1 MTTIS
6 KLESKVKELSKL
18 LEALKELN
26 ATIDLQDVFQGVL
39 DQMVRIVQAKEAT
52 LWVLEKEKNQII
64 AKSSCG
70 VLAESLPMPTLTIG
84 EGIVGKVIKTGEAE
98 LIENAENLIDSSVA
112 YPSTDTKTIL
122 TVPLHA
128 KGQTLG
134 AIQLV
139 DKENG
144 SYFGNSDKE
153 LAVIL
158 AEQSALAL
166 HNSQMYDELYK
177 MFVSMIRM
185 LAEALDARDPLT
197 KGHSERVAR
206 YAWLIGKRM
215 KLDAQEC
222 FELYQAA
229 ILHDIGKIGIEDRIL
244 RKTTGLTAS
253 EYELMK
259 THTEIGARILS
270 AIQPNRFFQKSIDTA
285 MLHHE
290 RMDGSGYPKQL
301 KGEEIPLFA
310 RIVGVADA
318 FDAMTTVR
326 TYSEGMSVQEAAAE
340 LIRCKGSLFDSEI
353 VNIFI
358 EILENCSYDLESV
371 PKTDAVS

>member
-1 MTTIS
+1 MTTIT

-26 ATIDLQDVFQGVL
+26 AAIDLQDISQGIL
-39 DQMVRIVQAKEAT
+39 DQMVMIAEAKGAL
-52 LWVLEKEKNQII
+52 LWVLEKEKNRIV
-64 AKSSCG
+64 AKASYG
-70 VLAESLPMPTLTIG
+70 IPIDSLPKQTLSVG
-84 EGIVGKVIKTGEAE
+84 EGIVGKVMMTGKAE
-98 LIENAENLIDSSVA
+98 LITDTESVIDSSVA
-112 YPSTDTKTIL
+112 YPSLATTVL
-122 TVPLHA
+122 TVPLQA
-128 KGQTLG
+128 KGQVLG
-134 AIQLV
+134 AIQLM

-144 SYFGNSDKE
+144 SHFDTRDRE

-158 AEQSALAL
+158 AEQSALAM

-215 KLDAQEC
+215 KLDAQMC

-244 RKTTGLTAS
+244 RKTTGLTES

-318 FDAMTTVR
+318 FDAMTTDR
-326 TYSEGMSVQEAAAE
+326 TYSEGMSVRDAAAE
-340 LIRCKGSLFDSEI
+340 LIRCKGSLFDTDI
-353 VNIFI
+353 VDIFI
-358 EILENCSYDLESV
+358 EILENCSYDLQLF
-371 PKTDAVS
+371 PNTDDM

>member
-1 MTTIS
+1 MTTIT

-26 ATIDLQDVFQGVL
+26 AAIDLQDISQGIL
-39 DQMVRIVQAKEAT
+39 DQMVMISEAKGAL
-52 LWVLEKEKNQII
+52 LWVLEKEKNLIV
-64 AKSSCG
+64 AKASYG
-70 VLAESLPMPTLTIG
+70 IPIDSLPKQTLSVG
-84 EGIVGKVIKTGEAE
+84 EGIVGKVMMTGKAE
-98 LIENAENLIDSSVA
+98 VITDTESVIDSSVA
-112 YPSTDTKTIL
+112 YPSLATTIL
-122 TVPLHA
+122 TVPLQA
-128 KGQTLG
+128 KGQVLG
-134 AIQLV
+134 AIQLM

-144 SYFGNSDKE
+144 SHFDTRDRE

-158 AEQSALAL
+158 AEQSALAMY
-166 HNSQMYDELYK
+166 NSQMYDELYK

-215 KLDAQEC
+215 KLDAQMC

-244 RKTTGLTAS
+244 RKTTGLTES

-318 FDAMTTVR
+318 FDAMTTDR
-326 TYSEGMSVQEAAAE
+326 TYSEGMSVRDAAAE
-340 LIRCKGSLFDSEI
+340 LIRCKGSLFDTDI
-353 VNIFI
+353 VDIFI
-358 EILENCSYDLESV
+358 EILENCSYDLQLF
-371 PKTDAVS
+371 PNTDDM

>member
-1 MTTIS
+1 MTTIT

-26 ATIDLQDVFQGVL
+26 AAIDLQDIFQGIL
-39 DQMVRIVQAKEAT
+39 DQMVMIAEAKEAT
-52 LWVLEKEKNQII
+52 LWMLEKEKQQIV
-64 AKSSCG
+64 AKASCG
-70 VLAESLPMPTLTIG
+70 VSAELLPMPALSDG
-84 EGIVGKVIKTGEAE
+84 GGIVGKVIETGEAE
-98 LIENAENLIDSSVA
+98 LINNADSSAV
-112 YPSTDTKTIL
+112 SIL
-122 TVPLHA
+122 IVPLKA
-128 KGQTLG
+128 KGQILG
-134 AIQLV
+134 AIQLM

-144 SYFGNSDKE
+144 GHFDNRDRE

-215 KLDAQEC
+215 KLDAQVC

-244 RKTTGLTAS
+244 RKTTGLTES

-270 AIQPNRFFQKSIDTA
+270 AIQPNRIFQKSIDTA
-285 MLHHE
+285 LLHHE

-301 KGEEIPLFA
+301 KGDEIPLFA

-326 TYSEGMSVQEAAAE
+326 TYSEGMSVREASAE

-353 VNIFI
+353 VDIFI
-358 EILENCSYDLESV
+358 EILENCSYDLQSF
-371 PKTDAVS
+371 PDTDAVS

>member
-1 MTTIS
+1 LTTIT

-26 ATIDLQDVFQGVL
+26 AAIDLQDIYQGIL
-39 DQMVRIVQAKEAT
+39 DQMVMIAEAKEAT
-52 LWVLEKEKNQII
+52 LWVHEKEKNRIV
-64 AKSSCG
+64 AKASCR
-70 VLAESLPMPTLTIG
+70 VSVDSMPMPTLTTG
-84 EGIVGKVIKTGEAE
+84 EGIVEKVIQTGEAE
-98 LIENAENLIDSSVA
+98 LIKNAENVIESSA
-112 YPSTDTKTIL
+112 TYPCLHAKSIL

-128 KGQTLG
+128 KGQILG

-144 SYFGNSDKE
+144 SQFDNRDRE

-215 KLDAQEC
+215 KLDAEVC

-244 RKTTGLTAS
+244 RKTTGLNES

-326 TYSEGMSVQEAAAE
+326 TYSEGMSVREAAAE
-340 LIRCKGSLFDSEI
+340 LIRCKGRLFDPDI
-353 VNIFI
+353 VDIFI
-358 EILENCSYDLESV
+358 EILENCSYDLQSF
-371 PKTDAVS
+371 PRTGAV

>member
-1 MTTIS
+1 MTTIT

-26 ATIDLQDVFQGVL
+26 AAIDLQDIFQGIL
-39 DQMVRIVQAKEAT
+39 DQMVMIAEAKEAT
-52 LWVLEKEKNQII
+52 LWVLEKEKNQIV
-64 AKSSCG
+64 AKASSG
-70 VLAESLPMPTLTIG
+70 TSTESLPTSTLSIG
-84 EGIVGKVIKTGEAE
+84 EGIVGKVVKTGEAE
-98 LIENAENLIDSSVA
+98 LITDTENVINSSVV
-112 YPSTDTKTIL
+112 YLSPRSTSIL
-122 TVPLHA
+122 TVPLLA
-128 KGQTLG
+128 KGQIIG
-134 AIQLV
+134 AIQLN
-139 DKENG
+139 DKKDG
-144 SYFGNSDKE
+144 GHFDTRDRE

-158 AEQSALAL
+158 AEQSALSL

-215 KLDAQEC
+215 KLDAQDC

-244 RKTTGLTAS
+244 RKTTGLTES

-326 TYSEGMSVQEAAAE
+326 TYSEGMSVREAAAE
-340 LIRCKGSLFDSEI
+340 LIRCKGSLFDADI
-353 VNIFI
+353 VDIFI
-358 EILENCSYDLESV
+358 EILENCSYDLQSF
-371 PKTDAVS
+371 PKTDAV

>member
-1 MTTIS
+1 M
-6 KLESKVKELSKL
+6 KELSKL

-26 ATIDLQDVFQGVL
+26 AAIDLQDIFQGIL
-39 DQMVRIVQAKEAT
+39 DQMVMIAEVKAAT
-52 LWVLEKEKNQII
+52 LWVLEKEKNQIV
-64 AKSSCG
+64 AKASSG
-70 VLAESLPMPTLTIG
+70 TSAESLPMPTLSVG
-84 EGIVGKVIKTGEAE
+84 EGIIGKVIKTGEAE
-98 LIENAENLIDSSVA
+98 LIHDAENVIDSSVA
-112 YPSTDTKTIL
+112 SPHTTSIL
-122 TVPLHA
+122 IVPLQA
-128 KGQTLG
+128 KGQIIG
-134 AIQLV
+134 AIQLN
-139 DKENG
+139 DKKDG
-144 SYFGNSDKE
+144 GHFDTRDRE
-153 LAVIL
+153 LAAIL
-158 AEQSALAL
+158 AEQSALSL

-185 LAEALDARDPLT
+185 LAERDPLT

-215 KLDAQEC
+215 KLDSQDC

-244 RKTTGLTAS
+244 RKTTGLTES

-259 THTEIGARILS
+259 THTKIGARILS

-326 TYSEGMSVQEAAAE
+326 TYSEGMSVREAAAE
-340 LIRCKGSLFDSEI
+340 LIRCKGSLFDADI
-353 VNIFI
+353 VDIFI
-358 EILENCSYDLESV
+358 EILENCSYDLQSF
-371 PKTDAVS
+371 PKTDAV

>member
-1 MTTIS
+1 MTTIT

-26 ATIDLQDVFQGVL
+26 AAIDLQDISQGIL
-39 DQMVRIVQAKEAT
+39 DQMVMISEAKGAL
-52 LWVLEKEKNQII
+52 LWVLEKEKNRVV
-64 AKSSCG
+64 AKVSYG
-70 VLAESLPMPTLTIG
+70 IPIDSLPKQTLSDG
-84 EGIVGKVIKTGEAE
+84 EGIVKKVMMTGKAE
-98 LIENAENLIDSSVA
+98 MITNTESVIDSSAA
-112 YPSTDTKTIL
+112 YPSLATTIL
-122 TVPLHA
+122 TVPLQA
-128 KGQTLG
+128 KGQVLG
-134 AIQLV
+134 AIQLM

-144 SYFGNSDKE
+144 SHFDTRDRE
-153 LAVIL
+153 LAAIL
-158 AEQSALAL
+158 AEQSALAMY
-166 HNSQMYDELYK
+166 NSQMYDELYK

-215 KLDAQEC
+215 KLDAQMC

-244 RKTTGLTAS
+244 RKTTGLTES

-301 KGEEIPLFA
+301 KGKEIPLFA

-318 FDAMTTVR
+318 FDAMTTDR
-326 TYSEGMSVQEAAAE
+326 TYSEGMSVRDAAAE
-340 LIRCKGSLFDSEI
+340 LIRCKGSLFDTDI
-353 VNIFI
+353 VDIFI
-358 EILENCSYDLESV
+358 EILENCSYDLQLF
-371 PKTDAVS
+371 PNTDDM

>member
-1 MTTIS
+1 M
-6 KLESKVKELSKL
+6 KELSKL

-26 ATIDLQDVFQGVL
+26 AAIDLQDISQGIL
-39 DQMVRIVQAKEAT
+39 DQMVMIAEAKGAL
-52 LWVLEKEKNQII
+52 LWVLEKEKNRIV
-64 AKSSCG
+64 AKASYGIPIDS
-70 VLAESLPMPTLTIG
+70 VPMQTLSDG
-84 EGIVGKVIKTGEAE
+84 EGIVGKVMMTGKAV
-98 LIENAENLIDSSVA
+98 LITNTKSVIDSSAV
-112 YPSTDTKTIL
+112 YPSLATTIL
-122 TVPLHA
+122 TVPLQA
-128 KGQTLG
+128 KGQVLG
-134 AIQLV
+134 AIQLM

-144 SYFGNSDKE
+144 SHFDTRDRE

-158 AEQSALAL
+158 AEQSALAM

-215 KLDAQEC
+215 KLDAQKC

-244 RKTTGLTAS
+244 RKTTGLTES

-318 FDAMTTVR
+318 FDAMTTDR
-326 TYSEGMSVQEAAAE
+326 TYSDGMSVRDAAAE
-340 LIRCKGSLFDSEI
+340 LIRCKGSLFDTDI
-353 VNIFI
+353 VDIFI
-358 EILENCSYDLESV
+358 EILENCSYDLQLL
-371 PKTDAVS
+371 PNTDAV

>member
-1 MTTIS
+1 MTTIT

-26 ATIDLQDVFQGVL
+26 ATIDLQDIFQGIL
-39 DQMVRIVQAKEAT
+39 DQMVMITEAKEAT
-52 LWVLEKEKNQII
+52 LWMFEREKKQIV
-64 AKSSCG
+64 AKASCG
-70 VLAESLPMPTLTIG
+70 VSAKSLPMPTLAEG
-84 EGIVGKVIKTGEAE
+84 EGIIGNVIKTGEAE
-98 LIENAENLIDSSVA
+98 LIGNTENVNDKSLA
-112 YPSTDTKTIL
+112 YLSLDATSIL
-122 TVPLHA
+122 TVPLQA
-128 KGQTLG
+128 KGQVLG

-144 SYFGNSDKE
+144 NQFDNRDRE
-153 LAVIL
+153 LAVIF

-215 KLDAQEC
+215 KLDADVC

-244 RKTTGLTAS
+244 RKTTGLTES
-253 EYELMK
+253 EYDLMK

-270 AIQPNRFFQKSIDTA
+270 AIKPNRFFQKSIDTA
-285 MLHHE
+285 LLHHE

-326 TYSEGMSVQEAAAE
+326 TYSEGMSVREAAAE
-340 LIRCKGSLFDSEI
+340 LIRCKGSLFDSDI
-353 VNIFI
+353 VDIFI
-358 EILENCSYDLESV
+358 EILENCSYDLKSF
-371 PKTDAVS
+371 PKTDAV

>member
-1 MTTIS
+1 MTTIT

-26 ATIDLQDVFQGVL
+26 AAIDLQDISQGIL
-39 DQMVRIVQAKEAT
+39 DQMVMITEAKGAL
-52 LWVLEKEKNQII
+52 LWVLEKEKNLIV
-64 AKSSCG
+64 AKASYG
-70 VLAESLPMPTLTIG
+70 IPIDSLPKQTVSVG
-84 EGIVGKVIKTGEAE
+84 EGIVGKVMMTGKAE
-98 LIENAENLIDSSVA
+98 VITDTESVIDSSVA
-112 YPSTDTKTIL
+112 YPSLATTIL
-122 TVPLHA
+122 TVPLQA
-128 KGQTLG
+128 KGQVLG
-134 AIQLV
+134 AIQLM

-144 SYFGNSDKE
+144 SHFDTRDRE

-158 AEQSALAL
+158 AEQSALAMY
-166 HNSQMYDELYK
+166 NSQMYDELYK

-215 KLDAQEC
+215 KLDAQMC

-244 RKTTGLTAS
+244 RKTTGLTES

-318 FDAMTTVR
+318 FDAMTTDR
-326 TYSEGMSVQEAAAE
+326 TYSEGMSVRDAAAE
-340 LIRCKGSLFDSEI
+340 LIRCKGSLFDTDI
-353 VNIFI
+353 VDIFI
-358 EILENCSYDLESV
+358 EILENCSYDLQLF
-371 PKTDAVS
+371 PNTDDM

>member
-1 MTTIS
+1 LTTIT

-26 ATIDLQDVFQGVL
+26 AAIDLQDIFQGIL
-39 DQMVRIVQAKEAT
+39 NQMVMIAEAKEAT
-52 LWVLEKEKNQII
+52 LWVLEKEKNRIV
-64 AKSSCG
+64 AKASCG
-70 VLAESLPMPTLTIG
+70 VSAESLPLPTLTVG
-84 EGIVGKVIKTGEAE
+84 EGIIGNVINTGKTDVV
-98 LIENAENLIDSSVA
+98 ENAEQGMGEYKA
-112 YPSTDTKTIL
+112 ML
-122 TVPLHA
+122 TVPLKA

-139 DKENG
+139 NKKDRSAFDDRDVK
-144 SYFGNSDKE
+144 
-153 LAVIL
+153 LAVTL
-158 AEQSALAL
+158 AEQSGLAL

-177 MFVSMIRM
+177 MFLSMIRM

-215 KLDAQEC
+215 KLDPQVC

-244 RKTTGLTAS
+244 RKTTGLTDS

-259 THTEIGARILS
+259 KHTEIGARILS
-270 AIQPNRFFQKSIDTA
+270 AIKPNRFFQKSIDTA
-285 MLHHE
+285 LLHHE
-290 RMDGSGYPKQL
+290 RMDGSGYPNKL

-353 VNIFI
+353 VDTFI
-358 EILENCSYDLESV
+358 EILDDCSYDLQAFPTE
-371 PKTDAVS
+371 DAV

>member
-1 MTTIS
+1 MTTIT

-26 ATIDLQDVFQGVL
+26 AAIDLQDIFQGIL
-39 DQMVRIVQAKEAT
+39 DQMVMIAEAKEAT
-52 LWVLEKEKNQII
+52 LWVLEKEKNQIV
-64 AKSSCG
+64 AKASSG
-70 VLAESLPMPTLTIG
+70 TSTESLPTSTLSIG
-84 EGIVGKVIKTGEAE
+84 EGIVGKVVKTGEAE
-98 LIENAENLIDSSVA
+98 LITDTENVINSSVA
-112 YPSTDTKTIL
+112 YLSPRSTSIL
-122 TVPLHA
+122 TVPLLA
-128 KGQTLG
+128 KGQIIG
-134 AIQLV
+134 AIQLN
-139 DKENG
+139 DKKDG
-144 SYFGNSDKE
+144 GHFDTRDRE

-158 AEQSALAL
+158 AEQSALSL

-215 KLDAQEC
+215 KLDAQDC

-244 RKTTGLTAS
+244 RKTTGLTEN

-326 TYSEGMSVQEAAAE
+326 TYSEGMSVREAAAE
-340 LIRCKGSLFDSEI
+340 LIRCKGSLFDADI
-353 VNIFI
+353 VDIFI
-358 EILENCSYDLESV
+358 EILENCSYDLQSF
-371 PKTDAVS
+371 PKTDAV

>member
-1 MTTIS
+1 MTTIT

-26 ATIDLQDVFQGVL
+26 AAIDLQDISQGIL
-39 DQMVRIVQAKEAT
+39 DQMVMITEAKGAL
-52 LWVLEKEKNQII
+52 LWVLEKEKNLIV
-64 AKSSCG
+64 AKASYG
-70 VLAESLPMPTLTIG
+70 IPIDSLPMQTLSDG
-84 EGIVGKVIKTGEAE
+84 EGIVGKVMMTGKAE
-98 LIENAENLIDSSVA
+98 LITDTESVIDSSVA
-112 YPSTDTKTIL
+112 YPSLATTIL
-122 TVPLHA
+122 TVPLQA
-128 KGQTLG
+128 KGQVLG
-134 AIQLV
+134 AIQLM

-144 SYFGNSDKE
+144 SHFDTRDRE

-158 AEQSALAL
+158 AEQSALAMY
-166 HNSQMYDELYK
+166 NSQMYDELYK

-215 KLDAQEC
+215 KLDAQMC

-244 RKTTGLTAS
+244 RKTTGLTES

-301 KGEEIPLFA
+301 KGKEIPLFA

-318 FDAMTTVR
+318 FDAMTTDR
-326 TYSEGMSVQEAAAE
+326 TYSEGMSVRDAAAE
-340 LIRCKGSLFDSEI
+340 LIRCKGSLFDTDI
-353 VNIFI
+353 VDIFI
-358 EILENCSYDLESV
+358 EILENCSYDLQLF
-371 PKTDAVS
+371 PNTDDM

>member
-1 MTTIS
+1 MTTIT

-18 LEALKELN
+18 LGALKELN
-26 ATIDLQDVFQGVL
+26 AAIDLQDISQGIL
-39 DQMVRIVQAKEAT
+39 DQMVMISEAKGAL
-52 LWVLEKEKNQII
+52 LWVLEKEKNLIV
-64 AKSSCG
+64 AKASYG
-70 VLAESLPMPTLTIG
+70 IPIDSLPKQTLSDG
-84 EGIVGKVIKTGEAE
+84 EGIVGKVMMTGKAE
-98 LIENAENLIDSSVA
+98 LITDTESVIDSSVA
-112 YPSTDTKTIL
+112 YPSLATTIL
-122 TVPLHA
+122 TVPLQA
-128 KGQTLG
+128 KGQVLG
-134 AIQLV
+134 AIQLM

-144 SYFGNSDKE
+144 SHFDTRDRE

-158 AEQSALAL
+158 AEQSALAMY
-166 HNSQMYDELYK
+166 NSQMYDELYK

-215 KLDAQEC
+215 KLDDQMC

-244 RKTTGLTAS
+244 RKSTGLTES

-318 FDAMTTVR
+318 FDAMTTDR
-326 TYSEGMSVQEAAAE
+326 TYSEGMSVRDAAAE
-340 LIRCKGSLFDSEI
+340 LIRCKGSLFDTDI
-353 VNIFI
+353 VDIFI
-358 EILENCSYDLESV
+358 EILENCSYDLRLF
-371 PKTDAVS
+371 PNTDDM

>member
-1 MTTIS
+1 M
-6 KLESKVKELSKL
+6 KELSKL

-26 ATIDLQDVFQGVL
+26 AAIDLQDISQGIL
-39 DQMVRIVQAKEAT
+39 DQMVMISEAKGAL
-52 LWVLEKEKNQII
+52 LWVLEKEKNLIV
-64 AKSSCG
+64 AKASYG
-70 VLAESLPMPTLTIG
+70 IPIDSLPKQTLSVG
-84 EGIVGKVIKTGEAE
+84 EGIVGKVMMTGKAE
-98 LIENAENLIDSSVA
+98 VITDTESVIDSSVA
-112 YPSTDTKTIL
+112 YPSLATTIL
-122 TVPLHA
+122 TVPLQA
-128 KGQTLG
+128 KGQVLG
-134 AIQLV
+134 AIQLM

-144 SYFGNSDKE
+144 SHFDTRDRE

-158 AEQSALAL
+158 AEQSALAMY
-166 HNSQMYDELYK
+166 NSQMYDELYK

-215 KLDAQEC
+215 KLDAQMC

-244 RKTTGLTAS
+244 RKTTGLTES

-318 FDAMTTVR
+318 FDAMTTDR
-326 TYSEGMSVQEAAAE
+326 TYSEGMSVRDAAAE
-340 LIRCKGSLFDSEI
+340 LIRCKGSLFDTDI
-353 VNIFI
+353 VDIFI
-358 EILENCSYDLESV
+358 EILENCSYDLQLF
-371 PKTDAVS
+371 PNTDDM

>member
-1 MTTIS
+1 MTTIT

-26 ATIDLQDVFQGVL
+26 AAIDLQDISQGIL
-39 DQMVRIVQAKEAT
+39 DQMVMITEAKGAL
-52 LWVLEKEKNQII
+52 LWVLEKEKNLIV
-64 AKSSCG
+64 AKASYG
-70 VLAESLPMPTLTIG
+70 IPIDSLPKQTLSDG
-84 EGIVGKVIKTGEAE
+84 EGLVGKVMMTGKAE
-98 LIENAENLIDSSVA
+98 LITDTESVIDSSVA
-112 YPSTDTKTIL
+112 YPSLATTIL
-122 TVPLHA
+122 TVPLQA
-128 KGQTLG
+128 KGQVLG
-134 AIQLV
+134 AIQLM

-144 SYFGNSDKE
+144 SHFDTRDRE

-158 AEQSALAL
+158 AEQSALAMY
-166 HNSQMYDELYK
+166 NSQMYDELYK

-215 KLDAQEC
+215 KLDAQMC

-244 RKTTGLTAS
+244 RKTTGLTES

-301 KGEEIPLFA
+301 KGKEIPLFA

-318 FDAMTTVR
+318 FDAMTTDR
-326 TYSEGMSVQEAAAE
+326 TYSEGMSVRDAAAE
-340 LIRCKGSLFDSEI
+340 LIRCKGSLFDTDI
-353 VNIFI
+353 VDIFI
-358 EILENCSYDLESV
+358 EILENCSYDLQLF
-371 PKTDAVS
+371 PNTDDM